1 MPTLDVISVN
11 LWQILISLANLTVLF
26 LVLKHFLYAPVK
38 KVLAERQ
45 RAVDE
50 GYAEADR
57 AREQAER
64 YKADWEQTVQGA
76 EAKAEDILR
85 HAEQAAARNGD
96 AIRARAEADAEGI
109 VRSAEGEAELIR
121 RRAEGEIRDGAV
133 ELGAMLAER
142 LLGRSVSEAD
152 RQALIED
159 FLGEVDHD

>member
-50 GYAEADR
+50 GYAEAD
-57 AREQAER
+57 
-64 YKADWEQTVQGA
+64 
-76 EAKAEDILR
+76 
-85 HAEQAAARNGD
+85 
-96 AIRARAEADAEGI
+96 AEGI

-142 LLGRSVSEAD
+142 LLSRSVSEAD